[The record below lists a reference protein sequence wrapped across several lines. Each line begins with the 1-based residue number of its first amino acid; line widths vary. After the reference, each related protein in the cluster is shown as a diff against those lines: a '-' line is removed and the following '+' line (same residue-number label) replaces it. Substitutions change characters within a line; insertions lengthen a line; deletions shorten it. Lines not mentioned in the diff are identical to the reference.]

1 MKAHIGFYQSF
12 DQNKRTLT
20 MSNDLFT
27 MDTKEGLSDP
37 DPVRRAQIQSNL
49 PFPKRFYKVVT
60 VVECDGQFAIE
71 LDGKGV
77 KTPARQGLLLPSRAL
92 AQMIA
97 DEFAA
102 QDKDII
108 PAQMPATRLAN
119 TAIDGVVNDPQVVL
133 EDVLRFASSDM
144 LCYRAASPERLVNRQ
159 TELWDPVIDW
169 AESDLGARFVL
180 AEGVM
185 HVEQPR
191 ETLAALGVHLGQFK
205 DAFAVAALHTI
216 TTLTGSAIL
225 ALAVAKDRVS
235 GEEAWT
241 LAHVDEDWTI
251 EQWGEDAGAAARRA
265 LREREMIAAVKVL
278 QAVTA

>member
-1 MKAHIGFYQSF
+1 
-12 DQNKRTLT
+12 

-37 DPVRRAQIQSNL
+37 DPVRRAQVQSNL
-49 PFPKRFYKVVT
+49 PFPKRFYKAVD
-60 VVECDGQFAIE
+60 VVERDGQFAVE
-71 LDGKGV
+71 LDGKRV
-77 KTPARQGLLLPSRAL
+77 KTPARQDLLLPSRAL

-102 QDKDII
+102 QDKDIV
-108 PAQMPATRLAN
+108 PARMPATRLAN
-119 TAIDGVVNDPQVVL
+119 TAIDGVVSDPQVVL

-144 LCYRAASPERLVNRQ
+144 LCYRAGSPERLVSRQ
-159 TELWDPVIDW
+159 TELWDPIIDW
-169 AESDLGARFVL
+169 AASDLGARFVL

-225 ALAVAKDRVS
+225 ALAVTKGRITGD
-235 GEEAWT
+235 EAWT

-251 EQWGEDAGAAARRA
+251 EQWGEDAEAAARRA

-278 QAVTA
+278 QAIAA